1 MDAARVID
9 ATDATDATRAIDA
22 SRVIDATD
30 AIERER
36 EREARGDGRARGTTR
51 GGALGTES
59 RDDAGPVRE
68 VPGRVPA
75 VRRGVRGGV
84 LETHE

>member
-22 SRVIDATD
+22 SRAIDATD
-30 AIERER
+30 AIER